1 MEAQEGLASHGK
13 RRIGSFQMK
22 RNAESALSQHAAG
35 WRDLLKTK
43 DFGWLWAG
51 QVVSQLGD
59 GLTKVALLWFVYTL
73 TGSAL
78 KMTLIG
84 VLQTIPPLAF
94 GAFAGVLIDRV
105 PKRAAMITID
115 LVRAALLVLIPLLYA
130 MGLLSLP
137 WLYVLVFVGSLFA
150 MAFGPA
156 LNASVPLLVK
166 RNQLV
171 RANAIMQSSMT
182 IGQLLGPAISG
193 ILIAVIGAQN
203 VLYVNAAAFVLSALC
218 KLPIHIPHPRSSG
231 KRFSAREALRDL
243 KEGFRFVF
251 IQERFLLLLMVS
263 ASLCTMAATGFIY
276 MLPVFGERVL
286 HTTSVQLGWL
296 WSALSLGIFVT
307 TIWLA
312 FKKEDG
318 FCRRL
323 WIIGGAAAVG
333 GAAVFAL
340 TAAKSFVLAAVIIVV
355 IGGSSGLVTP
365 IVSASLQQLTPQ
377 DLLAR
382 VFSVFNTAVMALA
395 MIGMTA
401 VGWASDRFG
410 PFTSLVGIGTV
421 QLVAACS
428 ALVVL
433 PWCRQLSDTV
443 SKTTSAKKRTA

>member
-59 GLTKVALLWFVYTL
+59 GLTKVALLWFVYSL

-231 KRFSAREALRDL
+231 KRFSAREALRVTERGVSFCLYSRALPAVAYGQRVVVYHGGDRL
-243 KEGFRFVF
+243 YLYAARIWRAGSAHDIGPARVAMVRAEPRHFCHDHLAGVQKGR
-251 IQERFLLLLMVS
+251 RFLSKIVDHRRRS
-263 ASLCTMAATGFIY
+263 CRGRGGRVRADRGE
-276 MLPVFGERVL
+276 VFCIG
-286 HTTSVQLGWL
+286 
-296 WSALSLGIFVT
+296 
-307 TIWLA
+307 
-312 FKKEDG
+312 
-318 FCRRL
+318 CRNYRGY
-323 WIIGGAAAVG
+323 WGQ
-333 GAAVFAL
+333 FR
-340 TAAKSFVLAAVIIVV
+340 
-355 IGGSSGLVTP
+355 P
-365 IVSASLQQLTPQ
+365 RYP
-377 DLLAR
+377 
-382 VFSVFNTAVMALA
+382 
-395 MIGMTA
+395 
-401 VGWASDRFG
+401 DRFRIASAIDAAG
-410 PFTSLVGIGTV
+410 PAGPGF
-421 QLVAACS
+421 
-428 ALVVL
+428 
-433 PWCRQLSDTV
+433 
-443 SKTTSAKKRTA
+443 

>member
-1 MEAQEGLASHGK
+1 VQTAYSYSTPAIVGEEVFS
-13 RRIGSFQMK
+13 
-22 RNAESALSQHAAG
+22 
-35 WRDLLKTK
+35 
-43 DFGWLWAG
+43 
-51 QVVSQLGD
+51 
-59 GLTKVALLWFVYTL
+59 
-73 TGSAL
+73 TGSAARPER
-78 KMTLIG
+78 G
-84 VLQTIPPLAF
+84 VSFCLYS
-94 GAFAGVLIDRV
+94 
-105 PKRAAMITID
+105 RA
-115 LVRAALLVLIPLLYA
+115 
-130 MGLLSLP
+130 
-137 WLYVLVFVGSLFA
+137 
-150 MAFGPA
+150 
-156 LNASVPLLVK
+156 
-166 RNQLV
+166 
-171 RANAIMQSSMT
+171 
-182 IGQLLGPAISG
+182 
-193 ILIAVIGAQN
+193 
-203 VLYVNAAAFVLSALC
+203 
-218 KLPIHIPHPRSSG
+218 
-231 KRFSAREALRDL
+231 
-243 KEGFRFVF
+243 
-251 IQERFLLLLMVS
+251 FLLLLMVS

-296 WSALSLGIFVT
+296 WSALSLGSFVT

-410 PFTSLVGIGTV
+410 PFTSLVRIGTV
-421 QLVAACS
+421 QPVAACS

-433 PWCRQLSDTV
+433 PWCRQLPDTV

>member
-1 MEAQEGLASHGK
+1 
-13 RRIGSFQMK
+13 
-22 RNAESALSQHAAG
+22 
-35 WRDLLKTK
+35 
-43 DFGWLWAG
+43 
-51 QVVSQLGD
+51 V
-59 GLTKVALLWFVYTL
+59 
-73 TGSAL
+73 
-78 KMTLIG
+78 
-84 VLQTIPPLAF
+84 
-94 GAFAGVLIDRV
+94 
-105 PKRAAMITID
+105 
-115 LVRAALLVLIPLLYA
+115 
-130 MGLLSLP
+130 
-137 WLYVLVFVGSLFA
+137 
-150 MAFGPA
+150 
-156 LNASVPLLVK
+156 
-166 RNQLV
+166 
-171 RANAIMQSSMT
+171 
-182 IGQLLGPAISG
+182 
-193 ILIAVIGAQN
+193 
-203 VLYVNAAAFVLSALC
+203 
-218 KLPIHIPHPRSSG
+218 
-231 KRFSAREALRDL
+231 
-243 KEGFRFVF
+243 
-251 IQERFLLLLMVS
+251 
-263 ASLCTMAATGFIY
+263 TMAATGFIY

-433 PWCRQLSDTV
+433 PWCRQLPDTV